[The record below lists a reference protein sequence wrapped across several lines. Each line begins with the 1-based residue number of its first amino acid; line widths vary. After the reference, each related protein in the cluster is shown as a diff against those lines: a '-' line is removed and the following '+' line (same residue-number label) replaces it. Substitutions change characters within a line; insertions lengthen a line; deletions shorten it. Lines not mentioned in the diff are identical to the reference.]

1 MVSES
6 EKTGEIRHAKDA
18 LLLWCQ
24 LKTAGYPQVEIADFT
39 SSWRDGLAFCALLHR
54 HYPELID
61 FDNLTKMH
69 SEPLERFEI
78 AFSQAADHLGI
89 PKLIEPMDLI
99 SGWWADEWCILTIVV
114 TWYRWLNDSQ
124 YTQRSANRL
133 NHVLNQCILLHRL
146 ATRYLIRIHRWL
158 QWACVSTDRLNETR
172 RHLSEYG
179 QTEQTNGDSETCI
192 RMELQKLTKWRQVDV
207 TEKMTERSQLEF
219 TLHKVQASQLAAS
232 HFLFVPPEGY
242 GITDVYRTWDELMSA
257 EHECHLTIMNELTR
271 QANQKHF
278 IQRFDR
284 KLCSYAHWLE
294 ENEHILLVA
303 EQTDAVTF
311 RTDMEPIVSFISR
324 KHNLWTAVYQL
335 PEFVQFPV
343 WLNKI
348 TTVQRK
354 HAAWIADTEAY
365 SQIRLKR
372 LNSLA
377 AELENRPW
385 SMETCDRLR
394 QWRVLSRRWE
404 QLEAHMRLRARALEH
419 VEHWYHLLAEL
430 RDMFG
435 QLSTHLTELQQTV
448 QSEQVS
454 SVEMILAKCKQ
465 DLESLSYW
473 QSVLKLSLKS
483 VLDETVSQPNWI
495 VLLDLRNLN
504 SQCDE
509 WVAGICSCLNK
520 DVEKLQQWNSQ
531 KLRALQILD
540 DIKNELSWIQ
550 VS

>member
-1 MVSES
+1 
-6 EKTGEIRHAKDA
+6 
-18 LLLWCQ
+18 
-24 LKTAGYPQVEIADFT
+24 VEIVDFT

-61 FDNLTKMH
+61 FDHLSKMH
-69 SEPLERFEI
+69 SEPVERFEI

-124 YTQRSANRL
+124 CTQRSANRL
-133 NHVLNQCILLHRL
+133 NNVLNQCILFHRL
-146 ATRYLIRIHRWL
+146 ATRYLIRMHRWL
-158 QWACVSTDRLNETR
+158 QWARVSTDRLNGTR

-192 RMELQKLTKWRQVDV
+192 RMELQKLAKWRQVEV
-207 TEKMTERSQLEF
+207 TEKMIERSQLE
-219 TLHKVQASQLAAS
+219 
-232 HFLFVPPEGY
+232 
-242 GITDVYRTWDELMSA
+242 
-257 EHECHLTIMNELTR
+257 
-271 QANQKHF
+271 ANQKHF

-284 KLCSYAHWLE
+284 KLGSYTHWLE

-311 RTDMEPIVSFISR
+311 RTDMEPIVSFINR
-324 KHNLWTAVYQL
+324 KHNLWSAVCQL

-354 HAAWIADTEAY
+354 HAAWIADTEAH
-365 SQIRLKR
+365 SQVRLKR

-377 AELENRPW
+377 SELENRPW

-404 QLEAHMRLRARALEH
+404 QLEAHMKLRSIALEH
-419 VEHWYHLLAEL
+419 VEHWYHYLAEL
-430 RDMFG
+430 RDLFG
-435 QLSTHLTELQQTV
+435 QLSTHLTELEQNV

-454 SVEMILAKCKQ
+454 NVELILAKCKQ
-465 DLESLSYW
+465 DLQSLSHW
-473 QSVLKLSLKS
+473 QSVLKLGLKS

-504 SQCDE
+504 TQCHD
-509 WVAGICSCLNK
+509 WVAGICSCLTK

-540 DIKNELSWIQ
+540 DIRNELSWLQGYEVHSHVLDSIRRSADNQ
-550 VS
+550 LAVDCLSQAFAVTFH